1 MKKKGRNKETEK
13 TLTEKRKP
21 VLPMEKP
28 HAFLIVLHKP
38 FSAEINKNSIGNSYH
53 ISRKFSM
60 SNR

>member
-1 MKKKGRNKETEK
+1 
-13 TLTEKRKP
+13 
-21 VLPMEKP
+21 MEKP